1 MDATLPCPVV
11 TTALQAPSAVTHLL
25 LVWPKSDVNG
35 GVHLLLAWPK
45 PDIKGEV
52 HSLTPQYAMV
62 QAVQVLTQ
70 VDAMGPQLLLQRP
83 IVHSLVSLVS
93 SQHIAAVRR
102 WPPWAAGALGGVQ
115 SIVSLVASVLHM
127 PFLLPGATEAF
138 LKEVQEVSHTKHY
151 VAHVTLDLMKCLDR
165 PSQTSGQ
172 VNHCSRA
179 SGTFTVDPA
188 VCLAAG
194 IGTTLIACH
203 SCCCAI

>member
-1 MDATLPCPVV
+1 MDVVSLCPAAITV
-11 TTALQAPSAVTHLL
+11 LQAPSAVTHLL

-52 HSLTPQYAMV
+52 RSLIRQCAVV

-83 IVHSLVSLVS
+83 IVHSLVNLVS
-93 SQHIAAVRR
+93 SQHIAAVTR
-102 WPPWAAGALGGVQ
+102 WPPWAAGASGGVQ

-138 LKEVQEVSHTKHY
+138 LKEVQEVSHTKRC
-151 VAHVTLDLMKCLDR
+151 VARVTLELMKCLDM
-165 PSQTSGQ
+165 P
-172 VNHCSRA
+172 
-179 SGTFTVDPA
+179 
-188 VCLAAG
+188 
-194 IGTTLIACH
+194 
-203 SCCCAI
+203 